1 MLTNL
6 WREAYHVVVRKDLVP
21 SGSFEDFLA
30 LQGIKVA
37 LGERGSDGF
46 ANGQALF
53 AAFAVDIDQAFEIVD
68 LAGQAAE
75 QAFLQGEL
83 DAFIL
88 KSGVDHLEL
97 LSFLDQ
103 AGDAA
108 ALLSVSDD
116 DLDRVNQRG
125 PEVWSAVE
133 LPPNSR
139 AGQPAGQQTFAIS
152 YLLAA
157 AAAVDDG
164 AVYQITKT
172 IFDNLPVLRG
182 MHDAT
187 DSISLEN
194 ALQRIVLPI
203 HPGAERY
210 YSEIGIDLPELEP
223 VRVSNLAKTDFLTRF
238 ASIEQARLQLTDG
251 NVSVLGGMHD
261 QTIGRFTSE
270 LASRPATKAATAMSI
285 ALGFRLRSASSAAAP
300 AADPSSAAASF
311 VRPIRCA
318 PAARFDRVTGTVR
331 RPVRFASA
339 SNTKQTSRTPS
350 PTRPPACQWGM

>member
-1 MLTNL
+1 VGVTVAALIKLMLLPSAGIDIYARNTLGSRDNVRLLQAGVLDFAILTSLDARNALIAAETAGGDEVDSGLRMLTNL

-75 QAFLQGEL
+75 QAFLGGEL

-116 DLDRVNQRG
+116 YLDRVNQRG

-164 AVYQITKT
+164 AV
-172 IFDNLPVLRG
+172 
-182 MHDAT
+182 
-187 DSISLEN
+187 
-194 ALQRIVLPI
+194 
-203 HPGAERY
+203 
-210 YSEIGIDLPELEP
+210 
-223 VRVSNLAKTDFLTRF
+223 
-238 ASIEQARLQLTDG
+238 
-251 NVSVLGGMHD
+251 
-261 QTIGRFTSE
+261 
-270 LASRPATKAATAMSI
+270 
-285 ALGFRLRSASSAAAP
+285 
-300 AADPSSAAASF
+300 
-311 VRPIRCA
+311 
-318 PAARFDRVTGTVR
+318 
-331 RPVRFASA
+331 
-339 SNTKQTSRTPS
+339 
-350 PTRPPACQWGM
+350 